1 MSADPQSPEY
11 ARFSALKIKPFQSLR
26 RKLQYGLVRFF
37 LAFASRLPI
46 RGSQLLGRWTGRLA
60 YPFALRDRAICD
72 YQLELVYP
80 EMSARE
86 RHKITRQVF
95 ECLGMTLWE
104 MLALPRIRDEAGKWL
119 QLEGADELKEAHA
132 AGKGVILFTGHMA
145 NWELNAVACQMLDLP
160 TQAVVRGIVNKSLND
175 LILKH
180 RESDRI
186 RIVQRGARDAARQ
199 LLNCFKAGDVL
210 LLALDHD
217 VDVPGVFVDFFGMSA
232 NTPRVAASLALRLG
246 VPVFSGFDIRLPDG
260 THKIVY
266 RRIAPPK
273 GIRNDQQGVREYTQI
288 FSDAMEAHI
297 REYPGQWTWNHR
309 RWKRRP
315 SDADTRGNA

>member
-104 MLALPRIRDEAGKWL
+104 MLALPRIREEAGKWL
-119 QLEGADELKEAHA
+119 QLEGADELQEAHA

-266 RRIAPPK
+266 RRIAPPQ
-273 GIRNDQQGVREYTQI
+273 GIANDQQGVREYTQI

-315 SDADTRGNA
+315 NALEAQTQ